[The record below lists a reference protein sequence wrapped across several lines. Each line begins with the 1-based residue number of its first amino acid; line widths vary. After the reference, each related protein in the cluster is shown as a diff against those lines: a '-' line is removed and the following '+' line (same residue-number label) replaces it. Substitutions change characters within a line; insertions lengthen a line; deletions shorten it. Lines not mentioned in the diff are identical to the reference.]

1 MTGREPKGVASAEAV
16 ADATDPKR
24 RLSATPSTP
33 IGDVDGVAD
42 RSADLLLA

>member
-24 RLSATPSTP
+24 RLSA
-33 IGDVDGVAD
+33 
-42 RSADLLLA
+42 DLLLA